1 MFSQMQS
8 IDVEIEQK
16 NCLFPGGL
24 FAEKV
29 AVQDIREINK
39 ICGIIY
45 YKLKFQ
51 LRCAVSKVLE
61 WVQMMQLLLNH
72 SVI

>member
-16 NCLFPGGL
+16 NCLFPGDL
-24 FAEKV
+24 FADEV
-29 AVQDIREINK
+29 AVPDIREINK

-45 YKLKFQ
+45 CKLKF
-51 LRCAVSKVLE
+51 
-61 WVQMMQLLLNH
+61 
-72 SVI
+72 